1 MSNNLHFTGGNCD
14 KRKRKKAL
22 GISLVLLT
30 KTWRTL
36 GTFHYTSFALE
47 AGHNDPQNFSHSFE
61 KMATFDNSIFDIGLI
76 RFSMKIVLKNKIL
89 QVLNKSR
96 L

>member
-1 MSNNLHFTGGNCD
+1 MSNNLHFTGGNRD

-47 AGHNDPQNFSHSFE
+47 AGHNDPLNFSHSFE
-61 KMATFDNSIFDIGLI
+61 MMATFDNSIIDIGS
-76 RFSMKIVLKNKIL
+76 FSMKILLKNKIL
-89 QVLNKSR
+89 QVLNMSR